1 MSPPIQ
7 LHPIGVVRSPLQ
19 TRDEA
24 PKQGD
29 EGAPEAWIELD
40 AAVAEAARELRAG
53 GEVLVLTWLDRGD
66 RSVLTVHPRDDAAAP
81 LTGVFSTRSQDRPN
95 PIGLHRCRILEVLW
109 GPHWGGTQ
117 TGPRLR
123 VAGLEAFDGT
133 PVLDLKPPLEERR
146 ER

>member
-1 MSPPIQ
+1 MSSPFQ
-7 LHPIGVVRSPLQ
+7 LRPIGVVRSPLR
-19 TRDEA
+19 TREEA

-29 EGAPEAWIELD
+29 EGAPETWIDLD
-40 AAVAEAARELRAG
+40 PAVADAARELRAG
-53 GEVLVLTWLDRGD
+53 DEVLVITWLDRGD
-66 RSVLTVHPRDDAAAP
+66 RSVLAVHPRDDLGAP

-95 PIGLHRCRILEVLW
+95 PIGLHRCRILEFVLSE
-109 GPHWGGTQ
+109 GTE

-133 PVLDLKPPLEERR
+133 PVLDLKPPLDARR

>member
-1 MSPPIQ
+1 MTPPLH
-7 LHPIGVVRSPLQ
+7 LHPIGVVRSPLR

-29 EGAPEAWIELD
+29 EGAPEAWLELD
-40 AAVAEAARELRAG
+40 PAVAEAARELRAG
-53 GEVLVLTWLDRGD
+53 SEVLVLTWLDRGD
-66 RSVLTVHPRDDAAAP
+66 RSVLAVHPRDDVAAP

-95 PIGLHRCRILEVLW
+95 PLGLHRCRILEVASS
-109 GPHWGGTQ
+109 GET
-117 TGPRLR
+117 TSGPRLR

-133 PVLDLKPPLEERR
+133 PVLDLKPPLDDRR